1 MLKSLVLYQ
10 VKTPM
15 HMGTGTEIGRV
26 DMPIQREYVTN
37 FPKIESSGI
46 KGVLRVAMNKKNGKG
61 VVDTVFG
68 PEEDGSEYSSCIKIS
83 DAKLLLFPVKTVKG
97 IFAWITCP
105 FVLERFKEDCQIW
118 EFEELEKETIS
129 FEENVYLNDESNI
142 IISNSNKGKSVIIE
156 DYAYKLKEME
166 DKQKKYIK
174 KIIDCIDGNKEKLE
188 KDIVV
193 LSNEDFKFF
202 VTMSTEI
209 NTRIRI
215 GDNGIVDKGGLFT
228 EEYLPSESILY
239 NFIEITEPRF
249 DKSTEK
255 NIVEEKKKAVRVLS
269 TAFEKLETIQLGGNE
284 TLGKGITSIYKIKE
298 INKDA
303 L

>member
-15 HMGTGTEIGRV
+15 HMGTGTEIGIV
-26 DMPIQREYVTN
+26 DMPIQRESVTN

-46 KGVLRVAMNKKNGKG
+46 KGVLRVAMNKKNGKC

-97 IFAWITCP
+97 IFGWITCP
-105 FVLERFKEDCQIW
+105 FALERFEEDCQIW
-118 EFEELEKETIS
+118 EFEELGKETIS

-142 IISNSNKGKSVIIE
+142 IISNTNKGKSVIIE
-156 DYAYKLKEME
+156 DYAYKLKAME

-215 GDNGIVDKGGLFT
+215 GDNGIVDKGRLFT

-239 NFIEITEPRF
+239 NFIEITEPRYE
-249 DKSTEK
+249 KSTEE
-255 NIVEEKKKAVRVLS
+255 NIVEEKKKAVEDLS
-269 TAFEKLETIQLGGNE
+269 ESFKKLATIQLGGNK
-284 TLGKGITSIYKIKE
+284 TLGKGITSIYKK
-298 INKDA
+298 
-303 L
+303 